1 MSKTRIEERF
11 SLCVELDGD
20 AAPTEFRILVAGDNP
35 TRKGLLVF
43 DESAAQSVSSEY
55 EAGGVELPL
64 DYDHAM
70 ADPMA
75 RPADRI
81 AAGWFKPEI
90 RGGELWA
97 ADVRWT
103 PKGKAAVEARE
114 YRYTSLW
121 GDVEP
126 LDKKGSKMRLTRL
139 RNVALTNTPA
149 TIGTLPLVASESIA
163 GETMQNVI
171 LSLLEVSD
179 ESEAVEKIKATSA
192 ILADAAGTLN
202 VPAEAI
208 GAAVRALV
216 LRAEAGDAAVAELSA
231 VRAREAEAKRDALI
245 AQLSEA
251 GQLPPALHSWARTQ
265 SIESLETFGAHA
277 PKIVETKAAPVAVVP
292 PTGPSV
298 ALTEEEKCV
307 AKALGL
313 SIEKVAIHK
322 AALVAEEI

>member
-43 DESAAQSVSSEY
+43 DDSAAQSVSSEY

-75 RPADRI
+75 RPAERI
-81 AAGWFKPEI
+81 AAGWFRPEI

-97 ADVRWT
+97 SDVRWT

-149 TIGTLPLVASESIA
+149 TIGTLPLVASEVRGDQMS
-163 GETMQNVI
+163 NLV
-171 LSLLEVSD
+171 LSFLEVSD
-179 ESEAVEKIKATSA
+179 ESEAIEKIKATSA
-192 ILADAAGTLN
+192 ILADAASTLN

-277 PKIVETKAAPVAVVP
+277 PRIVETKAAPVAVVP
-292 PTGPSV
+292 PSGPSV
-298 ALTEEEKCV
+298 ALTEEEKSV

-313 SIEKVAIHK
+313 SLEKVAIHK

>member
-1 MSKTRIEERF
+1 MKQKRIEERF

-43 DESAAQSVSSEY
+43 DDAAAQSVSSEY

-75 RPADRI
+75 RPAERI

-149 TIGTLPLVASESIA
+149 TIGTLPLVASEVRGDQMS
-163 GETMQNVI
+163 NLV
-171 LSLLEVSD
+171 LSFLEVSD
-179 ESEAVEKIKATSA
+179 ESEAIEKIKATSA
-192 ILADAAGTLN
+192 ILADAAGALN
-202 VPAEAI
+202 VPVEAI

-277 PKIVETKAAPVAVVP
+277 PKIVEIKTAPVAVVP

-298 ALTEEEKCV
+298 ALTEEEKSV

>member
-1 MSKTRIEERF
+1 MKQRRTEERF
-11 SLCVELDGD
+11 ALYVELDGD
-20 AAPTEFRILVAGDNP
+20 AAPTEFRILAAGDNP

-43 DESAAQSVSSEY
+43 DDSAAQSVSSEY

-97 ADVRWT
+97 SDVRWT

-149 TIGTLPLVASESIA
+149 TIGTLPLVASEVRGDQMS
-163 GETMQNVI
+163 NLV
-171 LSLLEVSD
+171 LSFLEVSD
-179 ESEAVEKIKATSA
+179 ESEALEKIQATSA
-192 ILADAAGTLN
+192 ILADAAGALG
-202 VPAEAI
+202 VSSEAI

-277 PKIVETKAAPVAVVP
+277 PRIVETKAAPVAVVP
-292 PTGPSV
+292 PSGPSV
-298 ALTEEEKCV
+298 ALTEEEKSV

>member
-11 SLCVELDGD
+11 SLYVELDGD
-20 AAPTEFRILVAGDNP
+20 AAPTEFRILGAGDNP

-43 DESAAQSVSSEY
+43 DDTAAQSVASEY

-97 ADVRWT
+97 SDVRWT

-149 TIGTLPLVASESIA
+149 TIGTLPLVASEVRGDQMS
-163 GETMQNVI
+163 NLV
-171 LSLLEVSD
+171 LSFLEVSD
-179 ESEAVEKIKATSA
+179 ESEAIEKIKATSA

-292 PTGPSV
+292 PSGPSV
-298 ALTEEEKCV
+298 ALTEEEKSV

>member
-1 MSKTRIEERF
+1 MSKARIEERF
-11 SLCVELDGD
+11 ALYVELDGD
-20 AAPTEFRILVAGDNP
+20 AAPTEFRILGAGDNP

-43 DESAAQSVSSEY
+43 DDTAAQSVASEY

-81 AAGWFKPEI
+81 AAGWFRPEI

-97 ADVRWT
+97 SDVRWT

-149 TIGTLPLVASESIA
+149 TIGTLPLVASEVRGDQMS
-163 GETMQNVI
+163 NLV
-171 LSLLEVSD
+171 LSFLEVSD
-179 ESEAVEKIKATSA
+179 ESEAIEKIKATSA
-192 ILADAAGTLN
+192 ILADAAGALN
-202 VPAEAI
+202 VPVEAI

-251 GQLPPALHSWARTQ
+251 GQLPPALHLWARTQ

-277 PKIVETKAAPVAVVP
+277 PRIVETKAAPVAVVP

-298 ALTEEEKCV
+298 ALTEEEKSV

-313 SIEKVAIHK
+313 SLEKVASHK